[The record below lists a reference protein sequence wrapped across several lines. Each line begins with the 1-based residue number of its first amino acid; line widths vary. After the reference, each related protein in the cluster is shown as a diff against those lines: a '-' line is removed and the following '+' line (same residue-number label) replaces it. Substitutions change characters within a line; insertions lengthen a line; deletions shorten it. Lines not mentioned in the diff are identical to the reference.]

1 MNLKEV
7 RLIRL
12 LSGILLYLV
21 LLFILIFALVIPAVK
36 SYKSVRESFT
46 AQKERFER
54 AKERY
59 DTVFDRYRA
68 LKAKHRKVLEAF
80 ENRWDEARFA
90 QTAQSYFDTFSM
102 RLLEN
107 NATDGRY
114 RLYEINAKTSM
125 DTPRKFY
132 NFLDALPNMPY
143 VVAADFPIAFQAVDN
158 RTIEGV
164 FRVRVYE
171 ERGENNASN
180 SSDANASKR

>member
-1 MNLKEV
+1 MNLKEI

-12 LSGILLYLV
+12 LTGILVYLTV
-21 LLFILIFALVIPAVK
+21 LFILIFALAIPAVK
-36 SYKSVRESFT
+36 AYKSAREDYL
-46 AQKERFER
+46 AQKHRYES
-54 AKERY
+54 AKARY
-59 DTVFDRYRA
+59 DTVFERYKN
-68 LKAKHRKVLEAF
+68 LKVKHRKILEAF
-80 ENRWDEARFA
+80 ENRWDEARFV
-90 QTAQSYFDTFSM
+90 TAAKNYFDTFTM

-107 NATDGRY
+107 NTTEGRY
-114 RLYEINAKTSM
+114 RIYEISAKTSM

-171 ERGENNASN
+171 ERRENNASN